1 MSLEE
6 NFCSFLKQ
14 GHFKELML
22 LWRQQKERLG
32 HLGGTIEILITK
44 ENQEDLEGLLG
55 KVFNLNQLQK
65 ITWKQFEKT
74 ISKTKFEQCNFDKV
88 LDLYFQ
94 TSIIGKTVIK
104 QEKEKQFLT
113 FIQSYIDISHSQEA
127 KNWLNDLM
135 IQKNNGYLKIKKN
148 YKENLNKTQCCL
160 KWVIQA
166 LEQLPILT
174 HQNENIAIFAS
185 RITGDPHAFDF
196 GNLAGDLL
204 INAISYIL
212 KLPETTMKLIEKNEL
227 LARVGLDKDGV
238 SNFCMISGI
247 NACLLYTSDAA
258 DESVPV

>member
-1 MSLEE
+1 
-6 NFCSFLKQ
+6 
-14 GHFKELML
+14 
-22 LWRQQKERLG
+22 
-32 HLGGTIEILITK
+32 
-44 ENQEDLEGLLG
+44 
-55 KVFNLNQLQK
+55 
-65 ITWKQFEKT
+65 
-74 ISKTKFEQCNFDKV
+74 
-88 LDLYFQ
+88 
-94 TSIIGKTVIK
+94 
-104 QEKEKQFLT
+104 
-113 FIQSYIDISHSQEA
+113 
-127 KNWLNDLM
+127 M

-247 NACLLYTSDAA
+247 NAYQKD
-258 DESVPV
+258 D